1 MLDFILLILILFLG
15 AWSIAWFSNQ
25 ISEMKAYD
33 KNVEIMSKM
42 RHEALE
48 RRRQN
53 ENRKKNI

>member
-1 MLDFILLILILFLG
+1 MLDFILLILILLAG
-15 AWSIAWFSNQ
+15 AWVIAFVLNQ

-33 KNVEIMSKM
+33 KNVEILSKM
-42 RHEALE
+42 RIEALE